1 MSASFGPVVP
11 RQSPN
16 PVVLGR
22 VLGAGG
28 GGLKGALIS
37 VGRAGEERPVAT
49 ATSDAS
55 GTFLVQLP
63 GRCGLYDVSIVAHSD
78 GATVRTHDRR
88 RRLCPGDALPVDA
101 RVKAEGHFLWV
112 PGPR

>member
-11 RQSPN
+11 RQSSN

-22 VLGAGG
+22 VLASGG
-28 GGLKGALIS
+28 GGLEGARIS
-37 VGRAGEERPVAT
+37 VSRAGREQSIAT
-49 ATSDAS
+49 ATSDGS
-55 GTFLVQLP
+55 GTFLVALP
-63 GRCGLYDVSIVAHSD
+63 GRCALYDISIVARSE
-78 GATVRTHDRR
+78 GATVRTHDR

-101 RVKAEGHFLWV
+101 RVKSQGHFLWV